1 MGEKKNNGMT
11 WLVILSILLGILLS
25 FKMNQTIE
33 DYDLVSLKNLQTMKN
48 EINNIRKEIDDIKG
62 LTEER
67 KKELA
72 KLESVI
78 NDEEADISEHLINE
92 IKSLRLTSGL
102 EDVQGPGITIIIDD
116 NPDEEIVGRHI
127 DDDVVHDADVQNI
140 LNDLRKAGAE
150 AISINGQRVMSM
162 SEIKCGGPI
171 IRVNGRS
178 SAPPYVI
185 KAIGDPKLL
194 YAAISAPNTY
204 GWILK
209 EVNKLRVETIMKDN
223 VYIPKYNWVGEDFKY
238 AKQREEGE

>member
-1 MGEKKNNGMT
+1 MSSNKNGLF
-11 WLVILSILLGILLS
+11 WLVIFSILLGVLLS
-25 FKMNQTIE
+25 FQMKQNID

-62 LTEER
+62 LTENR

-72 KLESVI
+72 NLETVI
-78 NDEEADISEHLINE
+78 NDEEADISIHLIDE
-92 IKSLRLTSGL
+92 INKLKLTSGL
-102 EDVQGPGITIIIDD
+102 DDAQGPGIMLIIDD
-116 NPDEEIVGRHI
+116 NQEEEIVGWGI
-127 DDDVVHDADVQNI
+127 NDDIVHDADIQII

-150 AISINGQRVMSM
+150 AISINGQRVMSR
-162 SEIKCGGPI
+162 SEIKCGGSI

-204 GWILK
+204 GWVLK
-209 EVNKLRVETIMKDN
+209 EVRMLRFEAMAKDN
-223 VYIPKYNWVGEDFKY
+223 VSVPKYYWADQDFKY
-238 AKQREEGE
+238 AKQKEEGE